1 MKKAPPG
8 EVINPFSD
16 NFLVTWQMWKD
27 YKKDTFGFVYKGVYS
42 EQMTLKALCE
52 LSGGNEE
59 KAVKII
65 EQSIMRQWQGIFP
78 LHIPSSNGKSTKQS
92 AAKPSAKKPEEPTTS
107 LREQA
112 AAVFKQRNA
121 DGGQQDDG
129 THLKAV

>member
-42 EQMTLKALCE
+42 EQMTLKTLCE
-52 LSGGNEE
+52 LSGGDEE

-78 LHIPSSNGKSTKQS
+78 LHIPSGNGKSTKQS
-92 AAKPSAKKPEEPTTS
+92 ASTKKSDQPTQS
-107 LREQA
+107 LRDQA

-121 DGGQQDDG
+121 GGGQQNDG